1 MNSSYMISGSF
12 NNTQRPSVLPAKH
25 TRWMITAFMAS
36 MIVLCLGSCKTD
48 FDKIKKFSNITELPY
63 VMAEDYEVI
72 HSDSTV
78 IKYKIK
84 TPEIIIHNNVK
95 ESYTEFPQGV
105 VITQYDNHMNVTS
118 HITSRY
124 AKYFD
129 DDERWEAKNE
139 VVVINPQG
147 DTLKTDYLVWDRK
160 KAKIYSDQFV
170 KIIQKDR
177 ITMGTSFEAN
187 QDFTEYTFKNLKG
200 EMYVDVEEK

>member
-1 MNSSYMISGSF
+1 MTSKTFHNTLQSSVS
-12 NNTQRPSVLPAKH
+12 PVKPA
-25 TRWMITAFMAS
+25 RWMKTGLLATS
-36 MIVLCLGSCKTD
+36 MVLSLWSCKND
-48 FDKIKKFSNITELPY
+48 FENIKKFSNITELPY
-63 VMAEDYEVI
+63 VMAEGYEVI
-72 HSDSTV
+72 YSDSTV

-84 TPEIIIHNNVK
+84 TPEIIMHNNTR

-105 VITQYDNHMNVTS
+105 VITQYDNHMNITS

-129 DDERWEAKNE
+129 ADDRWEAKNE

-160 KAKIYSDQFV
+160 KGKIFSDQFV

-177 ITMGTSFEAN
+177 VTMGTSFEAN

>member
-1 MNSSYMISGSF
+1 MTSGTFYS
-12 NNTQRPSVLPAKH
+12 TQRTSVSPVK
-25 TRWMITAFMAS
+25 RIGWIKTAFVAS
-36 MIVLCLGSCKTD
+36 IVLLGLGSCKND
-48 FDKIKKFSNITELPY
+48 FENIKKFSNITELPY
-63 VMAEDYEVI
+63 VMAEGYEVI
-72 HSDSTV
+72 YSDSTV

-84 TPEIIIHNNVK
+84 TPEIIMHNNTK
-95 ESYTEFPQGV
+95 ETYTEFPQGV
-105 VITQYDNHMNVTS
+105 VITQYDNSMNITS

-129 DDERWEAKNE
+129 ADDRWEAKNE

-160 KAKIYSDQFV
+160 KGKIFSDQFV

>member
-1 MNSSYMISGSF
+1 MISGTF
-12 NNTQRPSVLPAKH
+12 TNTLRTSVSPVKH
-25 TRWMITAFMAS
+25 ARWFKTAFVAS
-36 MIVLCLGSCKTD
+36 LLLLSLGSCKND
-48 FDKIKKFSNITELPY
+48 FDNIKKFSNITELPY
-63 VMAEDYEVI
+63 VMAEGYEVI
-72 HSDSTV
+72 YSDSTV

-84 TPEIIIHNNVK
+84 TPEIIIHNNTK
-95 ESYTEFPQGV
+95 ENYTEFPQGV
-105 VITQYDNHMNVTS
+105 VITQYDNRMNVTS

-129 DDERWEAKNE
+129 ADDRWEAKNE

-147 DTLKTDYLVWDRK
+147 DTLKTEYLVWDRK
-160 KAKIYSDQFV
+160 KGKIFSDQFV

>member
-1 MNSSYMISGSF
+1 MTSGTF
-12 NNTQRPSVLPAKH
+12 NNTLRPSVSPVKPA
-25 TRWMITAFMAS
+25 RWIKTALLAS
-36 MIVLCLGSCKTD
+36 LTMLSLWSCKND
-48 FDKIKKFSNITELPY
+48 FENIKKFSNITELPY
-63 VMAEDYEVI
+63 VMAEGYEVI
-72 HSDSTV
+72 YSDSTV

-84 TPEIIIHNNVK
+84 TPEIIMHTHTR

-105 VITQYDNHMNVTS
+105 VITQYDNRMNVTS

-129 DDERWEAKNE
+129 ADDRWEAKNE

-147 DTLKTDYLVWDRK
+147 DTLKTDYLVWDRRK
-160 KAKIYSDQFV
+160 GKIFSDQFV

-177 ITMGTSFEAN
+177 VTMGTSFEAN

-200 EMYVDVEEK
+200 EMYVDVEEN

>member
-1 MNSSYMISGSF
+1 MTSGTFHS
-12 NNTQRPSVLPAKH
+12 TQRSSVLPVKYV
-25 TRWMITAFMAS
+25 RWMKTALVAS
-36 MIVLCLGSCKTD
+36 LALLSLGSCKND
-48 FDKIKKFSNITELPY
+48 FENIKKFSNITELPY
-63 VMAEDYEVI
+63 VMAEGYEVI
-72 HSDSTV
+72 YSDSTV

-84 TPEIIIHNNVK
+84 TPEIIIHNNTK
-95 ESYTEFPQGV
+95 ENYTEFPQGV

-129 DDERWEAKNE
+129 ADDRWEAKNE

-160 KAKIYSDQFV
+160 KGKIFSDQFV

>member
-1 MNSSYMISGSF
+1 MSSGNF
-12 NNTQRPSVLPAKH
+12 HNTQRAAVSPVTC
-25 TRWMITAFMAS
+25 TRWMKLAFMAS
-36 MIVLCLGSCKTD
+36 LALLSLGSCKND
-48 FDKIKKFSNITELPY
+48 FENIKKFSNITELPY
-63 VMAEDYEVI
+63 VMAEGYEMI
-72 HSDSTV
+72 YSDSTI

-84 TPEIIIHNNVK
+84 TPEIIMHNNTK
-95 ESYTEFPQGV
+95 NSYTEFPNGV

-129 DDERWEAKNE
+129 NDDRWEAKND

-147 DTLKTDYLVWDRK
+147 DTLKTDYLVWDLK
-160 KAKIYSDQFV
+160 KGKIFSDQFV

-200 EMYVDVEEK
+200 EMYVDVEEN